1 VISPELRGR
10 IRRLFFVEHWK
21 VGTIAA
27 ELGIHPLTV
36 RRAIES
42 EWFAPRSRTVRPS
55 VLDPYKPF
63 INATLEQYPRLRATR
78 LYQMLQARGYS
89 GSVIQLRRYVKTVRP
104 ENTQAAYQ
112 QLPRLPGEQA
122 RVDWGNF
129 GKLPV
134 GTARRT
140 LTCFVIE
147 LSLSRA
153 IYVRFSLDRYIGSF
167 LRGHV
172 AAFESFGGVPREL
185 LYPHSGPAVTD
196 RDGNVVRFH
205 PRIHELAGY
214 YQFAPRAGTV
224 YREVRAPNTERPLE
238 LIRHSFFNGRTFD
251 SITHLEAQVR
261 EWTAKIAN
269 TRPIPGHPE
278 GLRVAEAFAREQPYL
293 LPLPESPFP
302 TDHAA
307 FVRSGKT
314 PYVPFDNNDY
324 SIPQTLVGQPL
335 TLLASETRVRIVDR
349 AANVVA
355 DHPRSYDS
363 RQRID
368 DPAHRPAPRS
378 PTASSR
384 AGRSGNDQ

>member
-1 VISPELRGR
+1 MISPELRGR

-27 ELGIHPLTV
+27 ELGIHPMTV

-42 EWFAPRSRTVRPS
+42 EWFAPRSRTVRSS

-78 LYQMLQARGYS
+78 LYEMLRARGYS

-112 QLPRLPGEQA
+112 QLARLPGEQA

-129 GKLPV
+129 GKLTV

-140 LTCFVIE
+140 LTCFVME

-153 IYVRFSLDRYIGSF
+153 IYVRFSLDRYIESF
-167 LRGHV
+167 LCGHV

-185 LYPHSGPAVTD
+185 LYPHTGPAVTD
-196 RDGNVVRFH
+196 RDGNVVRFRR
-205 PRIHELAGY
+205 RIYELAEH

-224 YREVRAPNTERPLE
+224 YREAKAPDIEHPLE
-238 LIRHSFFNGRTFD
+238 LVRHSFFNGRTFD
-251 SITHLEAQVR
+251 SIAHLEVQVR
-261 EWTAKIAN
+261 EWTAEIAN
-269 TRPIPGHPE
+269 ARPIPGHPD
-278 GLRVAEAFAREQPYL
+278 GLRVAEAFAREQAYL
-293 LPLPESPFP
+293 LPLPECPFP
-302 TDHAA
+302 TDHVAP
-307 FVRSGKT
+307 VRSRKT
-314 PYVPFDNNDY
+314 PSVRFDSNDY
-324 SIPQTLVGQPL
+324 SIPQALVGQPL
-335 TLLASETRVRIVDR
+335 TLFASETRVRIVDR

-355 DHPRSYDS
+355 EHLRSYDS

-368 DPAHRPAPRS
+368 DPAHRPAS
-378 PTASSR
+378 AEE
-384 AGRSGNDQ
+384 